1 MKTDPKEISFY
12 KLTTLPII
20 KAAPKL
26 IEKIFYS
33 GQRCTVLVQDSIM
46 QKTIDDGLWAYS
58 TKHFI
63 PHATSE
69 DEFPEDQPVY
79 ITTKLESLNNSTIFI
94 ALGNIDLDQAN
105 VSKLVY
111 MFDGNIP
118 EQLEFARNKWK
129 SYQNKGH
136 SLVYWQQN
144 LQGAWDRQ

>member
-1 MKTDPKEISFY
+1 MKTDSKEISFY
-12 KLTTLPII
+12 KLTSLPII

-26 IEKIFYS
+26 IEKIYYS
-33 GQRCTVLVQDSIM
+33 GQRSTVLVQDSSIL
-46 QKTIDDGLWAYS
+46 KTIDDGLWAYS

-63 PHATSE
+63 PHATCD

-79 ITTKLESLNNSTIFI
+79 ITTKIESPNKATIFI
-94 ALGNIDLDQAN
+94 ALGKVDLDQADSN
-105 VSKLVY
+105 KLIY

-118 EQLEFARNKWK
+118 EQIEFARNKWK

-144 LQGAWDRQ
+144 LQGAWEKL